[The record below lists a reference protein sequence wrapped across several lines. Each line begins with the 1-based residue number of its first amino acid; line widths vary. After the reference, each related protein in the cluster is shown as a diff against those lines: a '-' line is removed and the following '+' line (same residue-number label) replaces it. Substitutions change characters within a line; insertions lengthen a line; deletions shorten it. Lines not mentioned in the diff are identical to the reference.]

1 MLVAAS
7 DKECEALFKV
17 GDSEQAVYVPLW
29 KGFYGQWG
37 WRGHSE
43 AFLKDATI
51 AHIGTHRHQGDEGNL
66 PYDLHVYGFSRYSR
80 RCADGDAARKQE
92 RGGIR
97 HDGFGQRHRRRASG
111 ERHFHPSGCEVTSF
125 LSGIIRRSGPAVKP
139 GRSFCVRT
147 AL

>member
-66 PYDLHVYGFSRYSR
+66 PYDFSYMYMVSL
-80 RCADGDAARKQE
+80 DIPEGARTVTLPENKNVAVFAMTASDN
-92 RGGIR
+92 GI
-97 HDGFGQRHRRRASG
+97 DDVLPVSG
-111 ERHFHPSGCEVTSF
+111 TF
-125 LSGIIRRSGPAVKP
+125 IRPDVK
-139 GRSFCVRT
+139 
-147 AL
+147 

>member
-1 MLVAAS
+1 MPQSGDRTARRRLQEALHAGGRF

-51 AHIGTHRHQGDEGNL
+51 AHIGTHRHQGDVGNL
-66 PYDLHVYGFSRYSR
+66 PYDFSIT
-80 RCADGDAARKQE
+80 C
-92 RGGIR
+92 IW
-97 HDGFGQRHRRRASG
+97 
-111 ERHFHPSGCEVTSF
+111 F
-125 LSGIIRRSGPAVKP
+125 LSIFPKVR
-139 GRSFCVRT
+139 GR
-147 AL
+147 